1 MPSDLVDRLDKG
13 DPRALP
19 RLLTLVENNDPRGV
33 DALERLYPRSG
44 RAHVV
49 GVTGPPGSGKST
61 LTAALVAALREQ
73 GERVAVLAI
82 DPSSPISGGAVLGD
96 RIRMMERHGD
106 PDLFVRSMAAR
117 GQRGGLAPAAARA
130 VHVLDAAGFP
140 TIVVETVGTGQDGI
154 DVASLAHTVV
164 VVQVPGL
171 GDGVQAIKAGQ
182 LEIGD
187 VLVVNKSD
195 LPGAGQVL
203 RLLRQDVG
211 ERRRPDGWNV
221 PVLAASGTRS
231 EGIEEVLSALR
242 AHAVHLRSSNG
253 WSLRVRERA
262 VAEVLAG
269 VRAEFERRLRL
280 AREQDGLA
288 VLIDD
293 VANRRRSPERAIADV
308 VSRLPGPPADGR
320 SVGDEGGG

>member
-1 MPSDLVDRLDKG
+1 MPRDLVDRLDEG

-19 RLLTLVENNDPRGV
+19 RLLTLVENDDPRGFV
-33 DALERLYPRSG
+33 ALERLYPRSG

-61 LTAALVAALREQ
+61 LAAALAGALRER

-82 DPSSPISGGAVLGD
+82 DPSSPFSGGAVLGD
-96 RIRMMERHGD
+96 RIRMMERHAD
-106 PDLFVRSMAAR
+106 PDHFVRSMAAR
-117 GQRGGLAPAAARA
+117 GQLGGLAPAAARA

-140 TIVVETVGTGQDGI
+140 TILVETVGTGQDGI
-154 DVASLAHTVV
+154 DVATLAHTVV

-187 VLVVNKSD
+187 VVVVNKSD
-195 LPGAGQVL
+195 LPGARQVL

-211 ERRRPDGWNV
+211 ERRRSDGWPV
-221 PVLAASGTRS
+221 PILAASGTRL
-231 EGIEEVLSALR
+231 EGIEEVLAAIQ
-242 AHAVHLRSSNG
+242 AHGAHLRCSDG
-253 WSLRVRERA
+253 WFDQVRKQA
-262 VAEVLAG
+262 VGEVLAG
-269 VRAEFERRLRL
+269 VRAELERRLQ
-280 AREQDGLA
+280 AAGEPDGLA
-288 VLIDD
+288 ALIED
-293 VANRRRSPERAIADV
+293 VAHRRRSPERAIADLV
-308 VSRLPGPPADGR
+308 RRLPGPSGDGR